1 MPRGP
6 TEKMKGRRGIGGGDE
21 RREKTEVRTGKG
33 GGKKGKENL
42 NNREG
47 MVGGGEAGIQKT
59 CGRTGKS
66 GGLVGW
72 VVGGDIVAVGCGE
85 EHDDH
90 SMSAEQG
97 S

>member
-1 MPRGP
+1 MNGRG
-6 TEKMKGRRGIGGGDE
+6 GIGGGLVK
-21 RREKTEVRTGKG
+21 EKTEVRTGKG

-47 MVGGGEAGIQKT
+47 MVGRGEAGIQKT

-72 VVGGDIVAVGCGE
+72 VVGGDNVTVGCGE